1 MRNHDNRIIFFSAPS
16 QGLRSLMW
24 RSGQAPMS
32 VHPPFWVGCPSTP
45 CKHWA
50 VRRIIACFVYSFCGI
65 FPLRDRLFL
74 LILLFIPSIFSSFFT
89 TLHFTA
95 VIPLYENHV
104 KSTTTSL
111 LNQSKIYVNGQQTH
125 RSASAI
131 QQFVF
136 YILYKFYKFLI
147 VFKARFPSAFFN
159 LLFSSCNAAISFNNF
174 SFCSSNNSIF
184 LFCAIFPM

>member
-1 MRNHDNRIIFFSAPS
+1 MD
-16 QGLRSLMW
+16 GT
-24 RSGQAPMS
+24 G
-32 VHPPFWVGCPSTP
+32 
-45 CKHWA
+45 
-50 VRRIIACFVYSFCGI
+50 FVYSFCGI

-131 QQFVF
+131 QQFA
-136 YILYKFYKFLI
+136 ILHSLQILQIFNRI
-147 VFKARFPSAFFN
+147 QSSFPKR
-159 LLFSSCNAAISFNNF
+159 LF
-174 SFCSSNNSIF
+174 
-184 LFCAIFPM
+184 